1 MRFYKRLYLTVLT
14 VFMATAAY
22 AQEARPLTKTF
33 IVKTNLLSLLAQQPT
48 VSVEK
53 VFRKNVS
60 VEGSFVQGKF
70 NHFLLTDHYDYNG
83 FLVRVKKY
91 FGHPGFG
98 QICPYAAVYSG
109 SLQRNIQTKGQTFI
123 PFLFA
128 YRSRNF
134 SANSIRAGGTFG
146 ISWFT
151 KNRIIIDYQNS
162 LGYGRYLH
170 LDKNDPDTYAKG
182 YPDIQLWLS
191 VGYCF

>member
-1 MRFYKRLYLTVLT
+1 MRYPKRLYLIAPI
-14 VFMATAAY
+14 VFMAAAAY

-53 VFRKNVS
+53 VFRKNFS
-60 VEGSFVQGKF
+60 VEGSFVQGQF

-91 FGHPGFG
+91 FCHPGFG
-98 QICPYAAVYSG
+98 KMCPYAAVYAG
-109 SLQRNIQTKGQTFI
+109 SLQRNIQTKGQTI
-123 PFLFA
+123 SNGYLGYP
-128 YRSRNF
+128 SRNF
-134 SANSIRAGGTFG
+134 SANSARVGGSFG

-170 LDKNDPDTYAKG
+170 LDTNDPDTYAKG
-182 YPDIQLWLS
+182 YPDVQLWLS